1 MSTPLP
7 LPSRPDLHWLK
18 NRAKDRLAELRQ
30 GDSSARLADAQRE
43 VARAYG
49 YPSWRALKAR
59 VDAIR
64 LTLEPAV
71 TQPATTPSAPT
82 EDELRAFLAAV
93 GSGRIEAVRTAIAA
107 SPTIMNI
114 PGPHPFWGGRPHA
127 LHVSIESD
135 RREVFDLLLAQGA
148 DVNGAPPEYL
158 YWSPLLLAVHWKRG
172 EMLRALL
179 EHGARVGLAEA
190 LALGQD
196 ARVDEILDRGAAAV
210 LAAPAPN
217 DGTLLHFAR
226 TPHAIDRL
234 LALGVPMD
242 RRDRWGTSVVEALS
256 RLGSSGAP
264 LVAHLV
270 ARGAVAGPAELARM
284 GDRTALERLRSTS
297 LDAVRAPAILK
308 AAVDFGHHAL
318 VRWLI
323 ELGSD
328 VNGRAGGPANE
339 TPLHS
344 AAWNGDLDMVR
355 LLVESGADVLARDR
369 EHTNT
374 PLGWAEAAIQITNNP
389 RCAEVA
395 EYLRPLT
402 GR

>member
-1 MSTPLP
+1 MSAPLP

-18 NRAKDRLAELRQ
+18 NRAKDRLVELRQ
-30 GDSSARLADAQRE
+30 GDPSARLADAQRE

-49 YPSWRALKAR
+49 FPSWRALKAR
-59 VDAIR
+59 VDTIR
-64 LTLEPAV
+64 RSLESPA
-71 TQPATTPSAPT
+71 TQPVAPP
-82 EDELRAFLAAV
+82 ERVLRTFLAAV
-93 GSGRIEAVRTAIAA
+93 GSGRIEVARSAMVAF
-107 SPTIMNI
+107 PTIVNT

-135 RREVFDLLLAQGA
+135 RREMFDLLLAHGA
-148 DVNGAPPEYL
+148 DVNAAPREYL
-158 YWSPLLLAVHWKRG
+158 YWSPLLLAVHWKRD

-190 LALGQD
+190 VALGQD
-196 ARVDEILDRGAAAV
+196 ARVDEILDREGPQA
-210 LAAPAPN
+210 LDAPAPN

-242 RRDRWGTSVVEALS
+242 RKDRWGTSVVEALS
-256 RLGSSGAP
+256 RLGTSGAP

-284 GDRTALERLRSTS
+284 GDRPALERLRRTS
-297 LDAVRAPAILK
+297 PDAVREPALFK
-308 AAVDFGHHAL
+308 AAVDFGHHDL

-355 LLVESGADVLARDR
+355 LLVESGADLSARDD
-369 EHTNT
+369 EHNNT
-374 PLGWAEAAIQITNNP
+374 PLGWAEVAVQVTNNR

-395 EYLRPLT
+395 DYLRAMSK
-402 GR
+402 G